1 MQPITLWRFFAHAD
15 QPHQSGTKT
24 VQHFL
29 EADPWLVIP
38 LALVLIIALPL
49 MIYRFSHS
57 SGVAILVAL
66 PELFLVG
73 VLAYTV
79 MPALAIICI
88 SIGFMLAL
96 ALVLGSLMG

>member
-1 MQPITLWRFFAHAD
+1 
-15 QPHQSGTKT
+15 
-24 VQHFL
+24 L

-38 LALVLIIALPL
+38 VALALIIALPL
-49 MIYRFSHS
+49 MMYRFSHS
-57 SGVAILVAL
+57 PGAAILVAL
-66 PELFLVG
+66 IELFLVG
-73 VLAYTV
+73 VLAYAV